1 MKKYLKILGV
11 AIIFGG
17 LLAYLFYYDINKE
30 VRAISKKEEVI
41 TLFQVG
47 VFKDY
52 NNATFFSKTFPSS
65 LIYKDND
72 YYRVII
78 AISYHEETKLKLESI
93 YQNSEIEYYE
103 KEIRINKDFIEKI
116 SNYESIILKSNKE
129 EVINNVNNS
138 ILLFI
143 FSGSINRFLI
153 AINPNLDTKN
163 IELNY
168 DKYLKDELDNI
179 KKINN
184 IEFNDDLDLQVSRVK
199 YRNVYEYSDTLTI
212 YKGFKNSVFVNDVV
226 LNNDG
231 LIGIVTKTYDYYSIV
246 TLITNKNSNI
256 SVKINDAI
264 GILKTINNTLVVT
277 NINNYEK
284 VNVDDEIY
292 TSGLG
297 NLPDNIYIGKV
308 KSINLNNTEIE
319 KVVEVNIN
327 DRLEKLD
334 YLFIRSN
341 HD

>member
-1 MKKYLKILGV
+1 MIKKYKDYILLL
-11 AIIFGG
+11 IIF
-17 LLAYLFYYDINKE
+17 
-30 VRAISKKEEVI
+30 
-41 TLFQVG
+41 
-47 VFKDY
+47 
-52 NNATFFSKTFPSS
+52 
-65 LIYKDND
+65 
-72 YYRVII
+72 
-78 AISYHEETKLKLESI
+78 
-93 YQNSEIEYYE
+93 
-103 KEIRINKDFIEKI
+103 
-116 SNYESIILKSNKE
+116 
-129 EVINNVNNS
+129 
-138 ILLFI
+138 LLFI

-212 YKGFKNSVFVNDVV
+212 YKGFKNNVFVNDVV

-284 VNVDDEIY
+284 VNVDDEI
-292 TSGLG
+292 
-297 NLPDNIYIGKV
+297 
-308 KSINLNNTEIE
+308 
-319 KVVEVNIN
+319 
-327 DRLEKLD
+327 
-334 YLFIRSN
+334 
-341 HD
+341 

>member
-1 MKKYLKILGV
+1 MIKKYKDYILLL
-11 AIIFGG
+11 IIF
-17 LLAYLFYYDINKE
+17 
-30 VRAISKKEEVI
+30 
-41 TLFQVG
+41 
-47 VFKDY
+47 
-52 NNATFFSKTFPSS
+52 
-65 LIYKDND
+65 
-72 YYRVII
+72 
-78 AISYHEETKLKLESI
+78 
-93 YQNSEIEYYE
+93 
-103 KEIRINKDFIEKI
+103 
-116 SNYESIILKSNKE
+116 
-129 EVINNVNNS
+129 
-138 ILLFI
+138 LLFI

-212 YKGFKNSVFVNDVV
+212 YKGFKNNVFVNDVV

-256 SVKINDAI
+256 SVKTNDAI

-277 NINNYEK
+277 DINNYEK

-319 KVVEVNIN
+319 KVIEVNIN

>member
-1 MKKYLKILGV
+1 MIKKYKDYILLL
-11 AIIFGG
+11 IIF
-17 LLAYLFYYDINKE
+17 
-30 VRAISKKEEVI
+30 
-41 TLFQVG
+41 
-47 VFKDY
+47 
-52 NNATFFSKTFPSS
+52 
-65 LIYKDND
+65 
-72 YYRVII
+72 
-78 AISYHEETKLKLESI
+78 
-93 YQNSEIEYYE
+93 
-103 KEIRINKDFIEKI
+103 
-116 SNYESIILKSNKE
+116 
-129 EVINNVNNS
+129 
-138 ILLFI
+138 LLFI

-327 DRLEKLD
+327 NRLEKLD

>member
-1 MKKYLKILGV
+1 MIKKY
-11 AIIFGG
+11 
-17 LLAYLFYYDINKE
+17 
-30 VRAISKKEEVI
+30 
-41 TLFQVG
+41 
-47 VFKDY
+47 KDY
-52 NNATFFSKTFPSS
+52 ILL
-65 LIYKDND
+65 LI
-72 YYRVII
+72 V
-78 AISYHEETKLKLESI
+78 
-93 YQNSEIEYYE
+93 
-103 KEIRINKDFIEKI
+103 F
-116 SNYESIILKSNKE
+116 
-129 EVINNVNNS
+129 
-138 ILLFI
+138 LLFI
-143 FSGSINRFLI
+143 FSGNINRFLI

-212 YKGFKNSVFVNDVV
+212 YKGFKNNVFVNDVV

>member
-1 MKKYLKILGV
+1 MIKKYKDYILLL
-11 AIIFGG
+11 IIF
-17 LLAYLFYYDINKE
+17 
-30 VRAISKKEEVI
+30 
-41 TLFQVG
+41 
-47 VFKDY
+47 
-52 NNATFFSKTFPSS
+52 
-65 LIYKDND
+65 
-72 YYRVII
+72 
-78 AISYHEETKLKLESI
+78 
-93 YQNSEIEYYE
+93 
-103 KEIRINKDFIEKI
+103 
-116 SNYESIILKSNKE
+116 
-129 EVINNVNNS
+129 
-138 ILLFI
+138 LLFI

-153 AINPNLDTKN
+153 VINPNLDTKN

-212 YKGFKNSVFVNDVV
+212 YKGFKNNVFVNDVV

-334 YLFIRSN
+334 YVFIRSN

>member
-1 MKKYLKILGV
+1 MIKKYKDYILLL
-11 AIIFGG
+11 IIF
-17 LLAYLFYYDINKE
+17 
-30 VRAISKKEEVI
+30 
-41 TLFQVG
+41 
-47 VFKDY
+47 
-52 NNATFFSKTFPSS
+52 
-65 LIYKDND
+65 
-72 YYRVII
+72 
-78 AISYHEETKLKLESI
+78 
-93 YQNSEIEYYE
+93 
-103 KEIRINKDFIEKI
+103 
-116 SNYESIILKSNKE
+116 
-129 EVINNVNNS
+129 
-138 ILLFI
+138 LLFI

-212 YKGFKNSVFVNDVV
+212 YKGFKNNVFVNDVV

-277 NINNYEK
+277 DINNYEK

-319 KVVEVNIN
+319 KVIEVNIN

>member
-1 MKKYLKILGV
+1 MIKKY
-11 AIIFGG
+11 
-17 LLAYLFYYDINKE
+17 
-30 VRAISKKEEVI
+30 
-41 TLFQVG
+41 
-47 VFKDY
+47 KDY
-52 NNATFFSKTFPSS
+52 
-65 LIYKDND
+65 
-72 YYRVII
+72 
-78 AISYHEETKLKLESI
+78 
-93 YQNSEIEYYE
+93 
-103 KEIRINKDFIEKI
+103 
-116 SNYESIILKSNKE
+116 ILLLM
-129 EVINNVNNS
+129 IF
-138 ILLFI
+138 LLFI

-212 YKGFKNSVFVNDVV
+212 YKGFKNNVFVNDVV

-297 NLPDNIYIGKV
+297 NLPDNIYIGKI

>member
-1 MKKYLKILGV
+1 MIKKYKDYILLL
-11 AIIFGG
+11 IIF
-17 LLAYLFYYDINKE
+17 
-30 VRAISKKEEVI
+30 
-41 TLFQVG
+41 
-47 VFKDY
+47 
-52 NNATFFSKTFPSS
+52 
-65 LIYKDND
+65 
-72 YYRVII
+72 
-78 AISYHEETKLKLESI
+78 
-93 YQNSEIEYYE
+93 
-103 KEIRINKDFIEKI
+103 
-116 SNYESIILKSNKE
+116 
-129 EVINNVNNS
+129 
-138 ILLFI
+138 LLFI

-212 YKGFKNSVFVNDVV
+212 YKGFKNNVFVNDVV

-327 DRLEKLD
+327 NRLEKLD

>member
-1 MKKYLKILGV
+1 MIKKYKDYILLL
-11 AIIFGG
+11 IIF
-17 LLAYLFYYDINKE
+17 
-30 VRAISKKEEVI
+30 
-41 TLFQVG
+41 
-47 VFKDY
+47 
-52 NNATFFSKTFPSS
+52 
-65 LIYKDND
+65 
-72 YYRVII
+72 
-78 AISYHEETKLKLESI
+78 
-93 YQNSEIEYYE
+93 
-103 KEIRINKDFIEKI
+103 
-116 SNYESIILKSNKE
+116 
-129 EVINNVNNS
+129 
-138 ILLFI
+138 LLFI

-212 YKGFKNSVFVNDVV
+212 YKGFKNNVFVNDVV

-319 KVVEVNIN
+319 KVVEVNIK
-327 DRLEKLD
+327 DRLEKID

>member
-1 MKKYLKILGV
+1 MFFHHILINFIHNKSMIKKYKDYILLL
-11 AIIFGG
+11 IIF
-17 LLAYLFYYDINKE
+17 
-30 VRAISKKEEVI
+30 
-41 TLFQVG
+41 
-47 VFKDY
+47 
-52 NNATFFSKTFPSS
+52 
-65 LIYKDND
+65 
-72 YYRVII
+72 
-78 AISYHEETKLKLESI
+78 
-93 YQNSEIEYYE
+93 
-103 KEIRINKDFIEKI
+103 
-116 SNYESIILKSNKE
+116 
-129 EVINNVNNS
+129 
-138 ILLFI
+138 LLFI

-212 YKGFKNSVFVNDVV
+212 YKGFKNNVFVNDIV

>member
-1 MKKYLKILGV
+1 MIKKYKDYILLL
-11 AIIFGG
+11 IIF
-17 LLAYLFYYDINKE
+17 
-30 VRAISKKEEVI
+30 
-41 TLFQVG
+41 
-47 VFKDY
+47 
-52 NNATFFSKTFPSS
+52 
-65 LIYKDND
+65 
-72 YYRVII
+72 
-78 AISYHEETKLKLESI
+78 
-93 YQNSEIEYYE
+93 
-103 KEIRINKDFIEKI
+103 
-116 SNYESIILKSNKE
+116 
-129 EVINNVNNS
+129 
-138 ILLFI
+138 LLFI
-143 FSGSINRFLI
+143 FSGSINGFLI

-212 YKGFKNSVFVNDVV
+212 YKGFKNNVFVNDVV

-334 YLFIRSN
+334 YVFIRSN

>member
-1 MKKYLKILGV
+1 MIKKYKDYILLL
-11 AIIFGG
+11 IIF
-17 LLAYLFYYDINKE
+17 
-30 VRAISKKEEVI
+30 
-41 TLFQVG
+41 
-47 VFKDY
+47 
-52 NNATFFSKTFPSS
+52 
-65 LIYKDND
+65 
-72 YYRVII
+72 
-78 AISYHEETKLKLESI
+78 
-93 YQNSEIEYYE
+93 
-103 KEIRINKDFIEKI
+103 
-116 SNYESIILKSNKE
+116 
-129 EVINNVNNS
+129 
-138 ILLFI
+138 LLFI

-179 KKINN
+179 KKIYN

-334 YLFIRSN
+334 YVFIRSN

>member
-1 MKKYLKILGV
+1 MIKKYKDYILLL
-11 AIIFGG
+11 IIF
-17 LLAYLFYYDINKE
+17 
-30 VRAISKKEEVI
+30 
-41 TLFQVG
+41 
-47 VFKDY
+47 
-52 NNATFFSKTFPSS
+52 
-65 LIYKDND
+65 
-72 YYRVII
+72 
-78 AISYHEETKLKLESI
+78 
-93 YQNSEIEYYE
+93 
-103 KEIRINKDFIEKI
+103 
-116 SNYESIILKSNKE
+116 
-129 EVINNVNNS
+129 
-138 ILLFI
+138 LLFI
-143 FSGSINRFLI
+143 FSGSINRFLT

-212 YKGFKNSVFVNDVV
+212 YKGFKNNVFVNDVV

>member
-1 MKKYLKILGV
+1 MIKKYKDYILLL
-11 AIIFGG
+11 IIF
-17 LLAYLFYYDINKE
+17 
-30 VRAISKKEEVI
+30 
-41 TLFQVG
+41 
-47 VFKDY
+47 
-52 NNATFFSKTFPSS
+52 
-65 LIYKDND
+65 
-72 YYRVII
+72 
-78 AISYHEETKLKLESI
+78 
-93 YQNSEIEYYE
+93 
-103 KEIRINKDFIEKI
+103 
-116 SNYESIILKSNKE
+116 
-129 EVINNVNNS
+129 
-138 ILLFI
+138 LLFI
-143 FSGSINRFLI
+143 FSGSINRFII

-168 DKYLKDELDNI
+168 DKYLKEELDNI

-184 IEFNDDLDLQVSRVK
+184 IEFNNDLNLQVSRVK

-212 YKGFKNSVFVNDVV
+212 YKGFKNNVFVNDVV

-246 TLITNKNSNI
+246 TLITNKSSNI

-264 GILKTINNTLVVT
+264 GILKVIDNTLVVT

-284 VNVDDEIY
+284 VNIDDEIY